1 MVLVRARIALQKI
14 SWRKEPNVG
23 EISSAVVR
31 SYANHSPWEQ
41 EHSAWDYCL
50 ALERQERAAAV
61 YHQETRHC
69 SGSQLRW
76 RYSRRTFGSNTT
88 NSVASKTP
96 KSQA

>member
-23 EISSAVVR
+23 EIFSAVVR

-50 ALERQERAAAV
+50 ALERQEQAEAV
-61 YHQETRHC
+61 
-69 SGSQLRW
+69 
-76 RYSRRTFGSNTT
+76 
-88 NSVASKTP
+88 
-96 KSQA
+96 